1 MTKKRRNE
9 VEPGL
14 RGPGEWPI
22 KIARQRLS
30 RRAYTVPSGL
40 MPISAARIASRLCKI
55 GPQGR
60 ALFQLQLLPGAAA
73 ALSFG
78 IAVRFAIRVGR
89 RVAFECALDARR
101 SERELPPALLI
112 CDIENVERLA
122 RLSHQVL
129 GVRAFVVD
137 GVPMFKACLF
147 DDRPSVNSR
156 CEAAHRRHATGGAE
170 G

>member
-14 RGPGEWPI
+14 RGPGEWPL

-30 RRAYTVPSGL
+30 RRAYTVPNGS
-40 MPISAARIASRLCKI
+40 MPMSAARIASRLCKI
-55 GPQGR
+55 AGPR
-60 ALFQLQLLPGAAA
+60 SVRYFSCSYFPALG
-73 ALSFG
+73 FG
-78 IAVRFAIRVGR
+78 IAVRFAIRVGG

-101 SERELPPALLI
+101 SERELPPTLLI
-112 CDIENVERLA
+112 CDIENVERLE

-137 GVPMFKACLF
+137 GVPMFEACLF